1 MRLLANLHRATLP
14 LRLNMLCSSV
24 DSHSTYGNWAL
35 LPLRAVCGRLRHLTE
50 ISWQLFLA
58 ITQRASPL

>member
-14 LRLNMLCSSV
+14 LRLDMLCSSV
-24 DSHSTYGNWAL
+24 DSHRTYGNWAL
-35 LPLRAVCGRLRHLTE
+35 LPLRALCGRLRHLTE

-58 ITQRASPL
+58 TTHRTFPL